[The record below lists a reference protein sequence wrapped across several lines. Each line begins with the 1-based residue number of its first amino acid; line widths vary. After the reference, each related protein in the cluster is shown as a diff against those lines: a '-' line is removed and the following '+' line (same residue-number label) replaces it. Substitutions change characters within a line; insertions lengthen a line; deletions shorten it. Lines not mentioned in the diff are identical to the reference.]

1 MSYNWWMDKQNV
13 VHHGVLSSHKK
24 LKYWYVPHMDEPW
37 NRAKWKKPVSKDHIL
52 YNAINI
58 KYLEYRNL
66 QRQNVDDWLS
76 RVEK

>member
-1 MSYNWWMDKQNV
+1 MCHN
-13 VHHGVLSSHKK
+13 
-24 LKYWYVPHMDEPW
+24 MDEPW